1 MSIIPPF
8 TGSQALEKK
17 LLEGAGQFNRAIG
30 GAFTGAAK
38 AYDEYGKNLRS
49 SLGTDQS
56 FAEDFLSGKL
66 SEVKNATKGKTRAFG
81 TEYDMSDPAQVA
93 ALNREQ
99 AENLRLQGNPKFA
112 DLRGGSGIKSSVVP
126 VEEVTSTQQ
135 PLTPVVPTQVRS
147 NMADASELDRYREFV
162 KANRSLAE
170 KVKPGQAGY
179 EEIQIALGKAG
190 SADPEETL
198 AFMADTGK
206 SAEEAGAILSGG
218 SVETL
223 IDGNKPFETTINPAP
238 AAQKFAADR
247 VALVSEAMK
256 NAGFQAPTMK
266 SSAMTMEFRDAN
278 GNGIDDRFESIPN
291 PGFDGGSATV
301 DLGIDPRLVDRM
313 KEMGLIRGYEHNL
326 EIMKD

>member
-1 MSIIPPF
+1 MSIIPPI
-8 TGSQALEKK
+8 TGNQELEKR

-66 SEVKNATKGKTRAFG
+66 SEVKKATKGKTRAFG

-93 ALNREQ
+93 ALEREQ
-99 AENLRLQGNPKFA
+99 AENLRLQGNPQSA
-112 DLRGGSGIKSSVVP
+112 DLRGGSGLKSSVAP
-126 VEEVTSTQQ
+126 VEEVSSTQQ

-147 NMADASELDRYREFV
+147 NMADASELDRYKEFV

-190 SADPEETL
+190 GADPEEAL

-223 IDGNKPFETTINPAP
+223 IDGDKPFETTINPAP

-266 SSAMTMEFRDAN
+266 SSVMTMEFRDAN
-278 GNGIDDRFESIPN
+278 GNGMDDRFESIQN
-291 PGFDGGSATV
+291 AGFGAGSGAANF
-301 DLGIDPRLVDRM
+301 GIDPRLMDRM
-313 KEMGLIRGYEHNL
+313 KEMGLIKGYEHR
-326 EIMKD
+326 MYVKD